1 MLGIVLQAGFELTQ
15 QVDQA
20 DFLVINTCGFLK
32 AARQESKSEISLLLN
47 EKKPTSKL
55 IVTGCMV
62 NLHKEEILEDY
73 PEIDHVLGAG
83 SIDKILKVI
92 KKNEA
97 TVTTTEQGEHNSSR
111 ALSRRSFLEDGEVPR
126 FVATPK
132 HYAYLKIAE
141 GCRKRCSFC
150 IIPKIKGPLR
160 SKPSEQ
166 IINECSALLKN
177 GSKEIILIAQD
188 LGDYGKDLKGEMN
201 ACLATMLRELL
212 SSIHDADFW
221 LRLMY
226 LYPDEITN
234 DIIDIMQSDK
244 RICRYLDMPIQHIND
259 EILKR
264 MRRKTTGSDI
274 RQTIQKLRSKL
285 PDVHIRTSLMV
296 GFPGET
302 EEQFQELLDFVQHAK
317 LENVGVFQYSNE
329 EMALSSRLDN
339 HVPEDVKQDRYNRLM
354 EAQLAI
360 VCERN
365 RDRIR
370 QTLEQVVIEGIHPEN
385 EDWIVGRYFGQCP
398 DIDGQVIIDDISALN
413 GQPVQP
419 GSRYR
424 VELTDY
430 MHYDL
435 MGRIVV

>member
-32 AARQESKSEISLLLN
+32 AARQESKSEISLLLK
-47 EKKPTSKL
+47 EKKLTSKL

-73 PEIDHVLGAG
+73 PEIDQLLGAG
-83 SIDKILKVI
+83 SIDKILEVI
-92 KKNEA
+92 QTLEA
-97 TVTTTEQGEHNSSR
+97 TTKEQFDNSR
-111 ALSRRSFLEDGEVPR
+111 LSRRSFLEDGEVPR

-166 IINECSALLKN
+166 IINECRALLTN

-188 LGDYGKDLKGEMN
+188 LGDYGKDRKEVN
-201 ACLATMLRELL
+201 ALATMLRKLL
-212 SSIHDADFW
+212 SSINDPDFW

-226 LYPDEITN
+226 LYPDEVTD
-234 DIIDIMQSDK
+234 DIIDVMKSDK

-259 EILKR
+259 EILKD

-274 RQTIQKLRSKL
+274 RRTIQKLRTEL

-302 EEQFQELLDFVQHAK
+302 EEQFQELLDFVQQAR

-354 EAQLAI
+354 EAQLAV

-385 EDWIVGRYFGQCP
+385 EDWIVGRYYGQCP
-398 DIDGQVIIDDISALN
+398 DIDGQVIIDDISVLK
-413 GQPVQP
+413 GRPVKP

>member
-1 MLGIVLQAGFELTQ
+1 M
-15 QVDQA
+15 
-20 DFLVINTCGFLK
+20 
-32 AARQESKSEISLLLN
+32 
-47 EKKPTSKL
+47 
-55 IVTGCMV
+55 
-62 NLHKEEILEDY
+62 
-73 PEIDHVLGAG
+73 G
-83 SIDKILKVI
+83 S
-92 KKNEA
+92 
-97 TVTTTEQGEHNSSR
+97 
-111 ALSRRSFLEDGEVPR
+111 
-126 FVATPK
+126 
-132 HYAYLKIAE
+132 
-141 GCRKRCSFC
+141 
-150 IIPKIKGPLR
+150 LR

-166 IINECSALLKN
+166 IVNECRALLKN

-188 LGDYGKDLKGEMN
+188 LGDYGKDRKEVN
-201 ACLATMLRELL
+201 ALATMLRKLL
-212 SSIHDADFW
+212 SSINDPDFW

-226 LYPDEITN
+226 LYPDEVTD
-234 DIIDIMQSDK
+234 DIIDVMKSDK

-259 EILKR
+259 EILKD

-274 RQTIQKLRSKL
+274 RRTIQKLRTEL

-302 EEQFQELLDFVQHAK
+302 EEQFQELLDFVQQAR

-354 EAQLAI
+354 EAQLAV

-385 EDWIVGRYFGQCP
+385 EDWIVGRYYGQCP
-398 DIDGQVIIDDISALN
+398 DIDGQVIIDDISVLK
-413 GQPVQP
+413 GRPVKP